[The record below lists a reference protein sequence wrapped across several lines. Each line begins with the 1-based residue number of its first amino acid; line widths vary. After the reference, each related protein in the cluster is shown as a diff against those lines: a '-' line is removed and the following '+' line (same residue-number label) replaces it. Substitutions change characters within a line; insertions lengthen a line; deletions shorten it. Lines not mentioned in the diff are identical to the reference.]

1 MRKEESFPHS
11 EQSDDSELEKL
22 GSSTAWL
29 WVSRVTLD
37 G

>member
-1 MRKEESFPHS
+1 MGKEESFPRS
-11 EQSDDSELEKL
+11 EQSDGSELEKL